1 MKVLHVISSIDPK
14 NGGVSTALG
23 LIADGLSDFGFT
35 SEILTI
41 DSPDA
46 PFLLALSDKY
56 TIRAVGPSKTPWL
69 YTPNMIPWL
78 LDNLGKFDFVVIHG
92 LWLYH
97 GYAVTLAMKQL
108 SKFANNNKMQ
118 LPKVYVMPH
127 GMLDPYFQKAKER
140 RLKAI
145 RNWILWHLIE
155 HKVIN
160 NAAGLFFTCE
170 MEKILARKTF
180 KQYYPKSEEVVGLGI
195 EAPQPY
201 SIAMKNALDMK
212 LGKPLENY
220 WLFFSRVHEKKG
232 IDILLQ
238 AYLSLKKTHSNVPPL
253 VIAGPGLETD
263 FGQGILEMAKG
274 EPDVYFTGMLEGDT
288 KWGALYGCELFIL
301 PSHQENFGIAIVEA
315 LACSKP
321 VIITNKV
328 NIWQE
333 VKQNGGGMIIN
344 DEFDSLYEALE
355 KWLGYGY
362 EQKQLISEMAYQSYF
377 QNFTI
382 MRMSE
387 KMNFVFRLNR

>member
-1 MKVLHVISSIDPK
+1 MKVLHIISSIDPK

-35 SEILTI
+35 SEVVTI

-46 PFLLALSDKY
+46 SFLLDLSHKY
-56 TIRAVGPSKTPWL
+56 TITAIGPSKTAWL
-69 YTPNMIPWL
+69 YTPNLLPWL

-97 GYAVTLAMKQL
+97 TYAITRAMKQL
-108 SKFANNNKMQ
+108 SKLGNTETMQ

-145 RNWILWHLIE
+145 RNWILWHLVE
-155 HKVIN
+155 HKAIN
-160 NAAGLFFTCE
+160 NASGLFFTCE
-170 MEKILARKTF
+170 MEKILARQTF

-201 SIAMKNALDMK
+201 CASMKNAFERK

-232 IDILLQ
+232 IDILLK
-238 AYLSLKKTHSNVPPL
+238 AYLSLRQTHFNVPPL

-263 FGQGILEMAKG
+263 FGQSILEMAKG
-274 EPDVYFTGMLEGDT
+274 QSDIYFTGMLEGDT

-321 VIITNKV
+321 VAITNKV

-333 VKQNGGGMIIN
+333 VKHNGGGMIIN
-344 DEFDSLYEALE
+344 DDFDSLLEALK
-355 KWLGYGY
+355 KWLGYDY
-362 EQKQLISEMAYQSYF
+362 SEKLVNSEMAYQSYF

-382 MRMSE
+382 SGMSE
-387 KMNFVFRLNR
+387 KMNFVFKR